1 MNIETKVQRAFEE
14 NFQRGE
20 EVGAA
25 LSIWRNGEEIVS
37 LSEGYS
43 DGARSRPWTNETLVL
58 IWSATKGIASA
69 CLLHAVRAAGLN
81 LNTRVADIWPEF
93 AAAGKSAIC
102 LGQLTSHQAGLAALD
117 QATLSVFDHDALAT
131 SLAAQAP
138 NWEPGTSHGY
148 GPRTYGVLAD
158 ELIRR
163 LTKLTL
169 GEYWRREFAEPLDLS
184 IWIGLPESEHH
195 RVAQMLPAKM
205 GCDDSETAFMQAMA
219 TSGTMS
225 RRAFSA
231 PAGLTGASA
240 MNSPAVRGAS
250 LPSLGAIA
258 NVSSLGKFYA
268 VLAGGGEWKGRR
280 YFDPTVL
287 EWMTTPLSNGTDE
300 VLLTDTAFSA
310 GFMMDPFDAVTGS
323 KKRTLLGTSPKA
335 FGHPGAG
342 GSLAFADPQNHVSF
356 AYAMNQMH
364 MGVLPSE
371 RTHRLVNALY
381 QTHS

>member
-1 MNIETKVQRAFEE
+1 VNPARIEKAFEG

-25 LSIWRNGEEIVS
+25 LSIWHEGREVIS
-37 LSEGYS
+37 LFQGFA
-43 DGARSRPWTNETLVL
+43 DGARSIPWTADTLVL
-58 IWSATKGIASA
+58 IWSATKGISSA
-69 CLLHAVRAAGLN
+69 CLLHALDAAGYN
-81 LNTRVADIWPEF
+81 LQTRVADLWPEF
-93 AAAGKSAIC
+93 GSSGKAEIT
-102 LGQLTSHQAGLAALD
+102 LGQLMSHRAGLAALD
-117 QATLSVFDHDALAT
+117 EAKLSVFDHDALAA
-131 SLAAQAP
+131 SLAAQEP

-163 LTKLTL
+163 LTNLTL
-169 GEYWRREFAEPLDLS
+169 GEYWRREFAEPLELQ
-184 IWIGLPESEHH
+184 IWIGLPESEHP

-205 GCDDSETAFMQAMA
+205 GCEEAETPFMQAMA
-219 TSGTMS
+219 TAGTMS

-258 NVSSLGKFYA
+258 SVSSLGKFYA

-280 YFDPTVL
+280 YFDSTVL
-287 EWMTTPLSNGTDE
+287 DWMNTPLSNDTDE
-300 VLLTDTAFSA
+300 VLLTETAFSA
-310 GFMMDPFDAVTGS
+310 GFMMDPFDSETGL
-323 KKRTLLGTSPKA
+323 KKRQLLGSSPKA

-342 GSLAFADPQNHVSF
+342 GSLAFADPKNYLSF
-356 AYAMNQMH
+356 AYAMNQMQ
-364 MGVLPSE
+364 MGVLPGE
-371 RTHRLVNALY
+371 RTQRLVDALY
-381 QTHS
+381 QTPL